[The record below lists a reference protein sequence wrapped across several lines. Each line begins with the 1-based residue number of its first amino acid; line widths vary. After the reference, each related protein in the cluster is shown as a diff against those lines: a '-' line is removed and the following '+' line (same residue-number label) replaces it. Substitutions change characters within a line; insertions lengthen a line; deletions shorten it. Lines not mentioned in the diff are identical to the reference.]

1 MSKLSTKLRQK
12 QSIVPQQI
20 IKSRLLEL
28 SIEEL
33 EKDLENEIQINPVL
47 EEKSIQ
53 ESKAINEFNDGFTDQ
68 ASYDL
73 FLANIPEKKDIPDDL
88 IMQIDT
94 SDLDEN
100 HKLIAREIIFNLDKN
115 GFLDTEL
122 ELIAD
127 NHDVDINVI
136 DKIRKYVMQLNPKG
150 VSSRDLKEYL
160 IFQLKG
166 INHISTEIIENYFE
180 QFLSQDIISIKDSL
194 NFNSEEIDQALLLI
208 AEQNFS
214 PIFDVDLGDENIIP
228 DAVVK
233 LKDDGWL
240 ILINDKFLSKYQI
253 SQDYL
258 DAAINEKS
266 SDQEKKFLK
275 NHISSAQNILDTLNY
290 RSSVLKDVI
299 EQILFVQGDYL
310 SEKSESLNPLKLEDI
325 AINVKKDISSIS
337 RVIKN
342 KYIDSPI
349 GLVSLKSLFSSA
361 LVKNSGEISSSN
373 ELKNNIKNIIENED
387 KNHPLSDSEIV
398 KKLMKNDFLVARR
411 TVAKYR
417 KMLNINNAN
426 KRKKQWV

>member
-1 MSKLSTKLRQK
+1 MSKLSTKLKQK

-20 IKSRLLEL
+20 IKSRFLEL

-53 ESKAINEFNDGFTDQ
+53 ESEPINQYKDGFSDQ
-68 ASYDL
+68 GSYDL
-73 FLANIPEKKDIPDDL
+73 FLANLPEKKDISDDL
-88 IMQIDT
+88 INQIDT
-94 SDLDEN
+94 SDLDN
-100 HKLIAREIIFNLDKN
+100 SHKLIAKEIIFNLDKN

-127 NHDVDINVI
+127 NHALSVEEIN
-136 DKIRKYVMQLNPKG
+136 KIRKYVMQLNPKG
-150 VSSRDLKEYL
+150 IASRDIKEYL
-160 IFQLKG
+160 IFQL
-166 INHISTEIIENYFE
+166 NDVNSLSAEIVKNYFE
-180 QFLSQDIISIKDSL
+180 QFLNQDIKAIKNALS
-194 NFNSEEIDQALLLI
+194 NSSEEIDQALLII
-208 AEQNFS
+208 ADQNFS
-214 PIFDVDLGDENIIP
+214 PIFDIDLGDENIIP

-240 ILINDKFLSKYQI
+240 ILINDSFLNKYQI

-258 DAAINEKS
+258 DAAVNEKS
-266 SDQEKKFLK
+266 SEQEKSFLK

-290 RSSVLKDVI
+290 RSTVLKDVI
-299 EQILFVQGDYL
+299 EQILLVQGDYL
-310 SEKSESLNPLKLEDI
+310 SEKSEFLNPLKLEDI
-325 AINVKKDISSIS
+325 AKKIEKDISSIS

-361 LVKNSGEISSSN
+361 LIKNSGEVSSSN
-373 ELKNNIKNIIENED
+373 ELKYMISNIIEKED
-387 KNHPLSDSEIV
+387 KDNPLSDSNIV
-398 KKLMKNDFLVARR
+398 EKLMIKDFLVARR

-417 KMLNINNAN
+417 KILNIKNAN
-426 KRKKQWV
+426 QRKE

>member
-1 MSKLSTKLRQK
+1 MSKLSTKLKQK

-33 EKDLENEIQINPVL
+33 EKDLESEIQINPVL

-53 ESKAINEFNDGFTDQ
+53 ESEPINQYKDGFSDQ
-68 ASYDL
+68 GSYDL
-73 FLANIPEKKDIPDDL
+73 FLANLPEKKDISDEL
-88 IMQIDT
+88 INQIDT
-94 SDLDEN
+94 SDLDN
-100 HKLIAREIIFNLDKN
+100 SHKLIAKEIIFNLDKN

-127 NHDVDINVI
+127 NHALSVEEIN
-136 DKIRKYVMQLNPKG
+136 KIRKYVMQLNPKG
-150 VSSRDLKEYL
+150 IASRDIKEYL
-160 IFQLKG
+160 IFQL
-166 INHISTEIIENYFE
+166 NDVNSLSAEIVKNYFE
-180 QFLSQDIISIKDSL
+180 QFLNQDIKAIKNALSYS
-194 NFNSEEIDQALLLI
+194 SEEIDEALLII
-208 AEQNFS
+208 ADQNFS
-214 PIFDVDLGDENIIP
+214 PIFDIDLGDENIIP

-240 ILINDKFLSKYQI
+240 ILINDSFLNKYQI

-258 DAAINEKS
+258 DAAVNEKS
-266 SDQEKKFLK
+266 SEQEKSFLK

-290 RSSVLKDVI
+290 RSTVLKDVI
-299 EQILFVQGDYL
+299 EQILLVQGDYL
-310 SEKSESLNPLKLEDI
+310 SEKSEFLNPLKLEDI
-325 AINVKKDISSIS
+325 AKKIEKDISSIS

-361 LVKNSGEISSSN
+361 LIKNSGEVSSSN
-373 ELKNNIKNIIENED
+373 ELKYMISNIIEKED
-387 KNHPLSDSEIV
+387 KDNPLSDSDIV
-398 KKLMKNDFLVARR
+398 EKLMIKDFLVARR

-417 KMLNINNAN
+417 KILNIKNAN
-426 KRKKQWV
+426 QRKE

>member
-28 SIEEL
+28 SVEEL

-53 ESKAINEFNDGFTDQ
+53 ESKAVNEFKDGFADQ
-68 ASYDL
+68 GSYDL
-73 FLANIPEKKDIPDDL
+73 FLANIPEKKDISDDL
-88 IMQIDT
+88 INQIDT
-94 SDLDEN
+94 SDLDESD
-100 HKLIAREIIFNLDKN
+100 KLIAREIIFNLDKN
-115 GFLDTEL
+115 GFLDAEL

-127 NHDVDINVI
+127 NNAVDVEKI
-136 DKIRKYVMQLNPKG
+136 DKIRKYVMQLNPNG
-150 VSSRDLKEYL
+150 IASRDLQEYL
-160 IFQLKG
+160 TFQLNG
-166 INHISTEIIENYFE
+166 INNLSTEIVKNHFN
-180 QFLSQDIISIKDSL
+180 QFLSQDIKAIKDTLDSD
-194 NFNSEEIDQALLLI
+194 SEEIDRALLLI

-214 PIFDVDLGDENIIP
+214 PIFHVDLGDENIIP

-240 ILINDKFLSKYQI
+240 ILINDSFLNKYQI

-258 DAAINEKS
+258 DAAINIKSSEQEKS
-266 SDQEKKFLK
+266 FLE

-290 RSSVLKDVI
+290 RSTVLKEVI
-299 EQILFVQGDYL
+299 EQILLVQGDYL
-310 SEKSESLNPLKLEDI
+310 SEKSEFLNPLKLEDI
-325 AINVKKDISSIS
+325 AKKIEKDISSIS

-349 GLVSLKSLFSSA
+349 GIISLKSLFSSS
-361 LVKNSGEISSSN
+361 LIKNSGEVSSSN
-373 ELKNNIKNIIENED
+373 ELKYMILNIIENED
-387 KNHPLSDSEIV
+387 KNKPLSDSDIV
-398 KKLMKNDFLVARR
+398 EKLMIKDFLVARR

-417 KMLNINNAN
+417 KILKIKNAN
-426 KRKKQWV
+426 QRKEQ

>member
-1 MSKLSTKLRQK
+1 MSKLSTKLKQK

-53 ESKAINEFNDGFTDQ
+53 ESEPINQYKDGFSDQ
-68 ASYDL
+68 GSYDL
-73 FLANIPEKKDIPDDL
+73 FLANLPEKKDISDDL
-88 IMQIDT
+88 INQIDT
-94 SDLDEN
+94 SDLDN
-100 HKLIAREIIFNLDKN
+100 SHKLIAKEIIFNLDKN

-127 NHDVDINVI
+127 NHALSVEEIN
-136 DKIRKYVMQLNPKG
+136 KIRKYIMQLNPKG
-150 VSSRDLKEYL
+150 IASRDLKEYL
-160 IFQLKG
+160 IFQL
-166 INHISTEIIENYFE
+166 NDVNSLSAEIVENYFE
-180 QFLSQDIISIKDSL
+180 QFLNQDIKAIKNALSYS
-194 NFNSEEIDQALLLI
+194 SEEIDQALLII
-208 AEQNFS
+208 ADQNFS
-214 PIFDVDLGDENIIP
+214 PIFDIDLGDENIIP

-240 ILINDKFLSKYQI
+240 ILINDSFLNKYQI

-258 DAAINEKS
+258 DAAVNEKS
-266 SDQEKKFLK
+266 SEQEKSFLK

-290 RSSVLKDVI
+290 RSTVLKDVI
-299 EQILFVQGDYL
+299 EQILLVQGDYL
-310 SEKSESLNPLKLEDI
+310 SEKSEFLNPLKLEDI
-325 AINVKKDISSIS
+325 AKKIEKDISSIS

-349 GLVSLKSLFSSA
+349 GLVSLKSLFSSS
-361 LVKNSGEISSSN
+361 LIKNSGEVSSSN
-373 ELKNNIKNIIENED
+373 ELKYMISNIIEKED
-387 KNHPLSDSEIV
+387 KDNPLSDSDIV
-398 KKLMKNDFLVARR
+398 EKLMIKDFLVARR

-417 KMLNINNAN
+417 KILNIKNAN
-426 KRKKQWV
+426 QRKE

>member
-1 MSKLSTKLRQK
+1 MSKLSTKLKQK

-53 ESKAINEFNDGFTDQ
+53 ESEPINQYKDGFSDQ
-68 ASYDL
+68 GSYDL
-73 FLANIPEKKDIPDDL
+73 FLANLPEKKDVSDDL
-88 IMQIDT
+88 INQIDT
-94 SDLDEN
+94 SDLDN
-100 HKLIAREIIFNLDKN
+100 SHKLIAKEIIFNLDKN

-127 NHDVDINVI
+127 NHALSVEEIN
-136 DKIRKYVMQLNPKG
+136 KIRKYVMQLNPKG
-150 VSSRDLKEYL
+150 IASRDLKEYL
-160 IFQLKG
+160 IFQL
-166 INHISTEIIENYFE
+166 NDVNSLSAEIVENYFE
-180 QFLSQDIISIKDSL
+180 QFLNQDIKAIKNALSYS
-194 NFNSEEIDQALLLI
+194 SEEIDQALLII
-208 AEQNFS
+208 ADQNFS
-214 PIFDVDLGDENIIP
+214 PIFDIDLGDENIIP

-240 ILINDKFLSKYQI
+240 ILINDSFLNKYQI

-258 DAAINEKS
+258 DAAVNEKS
-266 SDQEKKFLK
+266 SEQEKSFLK

-290 RSSVLKDVI
+290 RSTVLKDVI
-299 EQILFVQGDYL
+299 EQILLVQGDYL
-310 SEKSESLNPLKLEDI
+310 SEKSEFLNPLKLEDI
-325 AINVKKDISSIS
+325 AKKIEKDISSIS
-337 RVIKN
+337 RVIKS

-361 LVKNSGEISSSN
+361 LIKNSGEVSSSN
-373 ELKNNIKNIIENED
+373 ELKYMISNIIEKED
-387 KNHPLSDSEIV
+387 KDNPLSDSDIV
-398 KKLMKNDFLVARR
+398 EKLMIKDFLVARR

-417 KMLNINNAN
+417 KILNIKNAN
-426 KRKKQWV
+426 QRKE

>member
-1 MSKLSTKLRQK
+1 MNKLSTKLRQK

-28 SIEEL
+28 SLEEL

-53 ESKAINEFNDGFTDQ
+53 ESEPINQYKDGFSNQ
-68 ASYDL
+68 GSYDL
-73 FLANIPEKKDIPDDL
+73 FLANLPEKKDISDDL
-88 IMQIDT
+88 INQIDT
-94 SDLDEN
+94 SDLDN
-100 HKLIAREIIFNLDKN
+100 SHKLIAKEIIFNLDKN

-127 NHDVDINVI
+127 NHALSVEEIN
-136 DKIRKYVMQLNPKG
+136 KIRKYVMQLNPKG
-150 VSSRDLKEYL
+150 IASRDLKEYL
-160 IFQLKG
+160 IFQL
-166 INHISTEIIENYFE
+166 NDVNSLSAEIVENYFE
-180 QFLSQDIISIKDSL
+180 QFLNQDIKAIKNALSYS
-194 NFNSEEIDQALLLI
+194 SEEIDQALLII
-208 AEQNFS
+208 ADQNFS
-214 PIFDVDLGDENIIP
+214 PIFDIDLGDENIIP

-240 ILINDKFLSKYQI
+240 ILINDSFLNKYQI

-258 DAAINEKS
+258 DAAVNEKS
-266 SDQEKKFLK
+266 SEQEKSFLK

-290 RSSVLKDVI
+290 RSTVLKDVI
-299 EQILFVQGDYL
+299 EQILLVQGDYL
-310 SEKSESLNPLKLEDI
+310 SEKSEFLNPLKLEDI
-325 AINVKKDISSIS
+325 AKKIEKDISSIS

-361 LVKNSGEISSSN
+361 LIKNSGEVSSSN
-373 ELKNNIKNIIENED
+373 ELKYMISNIIEKED
-387 KNHPLSDSEIV
+387 KDNPLSDSDIV
-398 KKLMKNDFLVARR
+398 EKLMIKDFLVARR

-417 KMLNINNAN
+417 KILNIKNAN
-426 KRKKQWV
+426 QRKE

>member
-1 MSKLSTKLRQK
+1 MSKLSTKLKQK

-33 EKDLENEIQINPVL
+33 EKDLESEIQINPVL

-53 ESKAINEFNDGFTDQ
+53 ESEPINQYKDGFSDQ
-68 ASYDL
+68 GSYDL
-73 FLANIPEKKDIPDDL
+73 FLANLPEKKDISDDL
-88 IMQIDT
+88 INQIDT
-94 SDLDEN
+94 SDLDN
-100 HKLIAREIIFNLDKN
+100 SHKLIAKEIIFNLDKN

-127 NHDVDINVI
+127 NHALSVEEIN
-136 DKIRKYVMQLNPKG
+136 KIRKYVMQLNPKG
-150 VSSRDLKEYL
+150 IASRDLKEYL
-160 IFQLKG
+160 IFQL
-166 INHISTEIIENYFE
+166 NDVNRLSTEIVENYFE
-180 QFLSQDIISIKDSL
+180 QFLNQDIKAIKNALSCS
-194 NFNSEEIDQALLLI
+194 SEEIDQAFLI
-208 AEQNFS
+208 IADQNFS
-214 PIFDVDLGDENIIP
+214 PIFDIDLGDENIIP

-240 ILINDKFLSKYQI
+240 ILINDSFLNKYQI

-258 DAAINEKS
+258 DAAVNEKS
-266 SDQEKKFLK
+266 SEQEKSFLK

-290 RSSVLKDVI
+290 RSTVLKDVI
-299 EQILFVQGDYL
+299 EQILLVQGDYL
-310 SEKSESLNPLKLEDI
+310 SEKSEFLNPLKLEDI
-325 AINVKKDISSIS
+325 AKKIEKDISSIS

-361 LVKNSGEISSSN
+361 LIKNSGEVSSSN
-373 ELKNNIKNIIENED
+373 ELKYMISNIIEKED
-387 KNHPLSDSEIV
+387 KDNPLSDSDIV
-398 KKLMKNDFLVARR
+398 EKLMIKDFLVARR

-417 KMLNINNAN
+417 KILNIKNAN
-426 KRKKQWV
+426 QRKE

>member
-1 MSKLSTKLRQK
+1 MSKLSTKLKQK

-33 EKDLENEIQINPVL
+33 EKDLESEIQINPVL

-53 ESKAINEFNDGFTDQ
+53 ESEPINQYKDGFSDQ
-68 ASYDL
+68 GSYDL
-73 FLANIPEKKDIPDDL
+73 FLANLPEKKDVSDDL
-88 IMQIDT
+88 INQIDT
-94 SDLDEN
+94 SDLDN
-100 HKLIAREIIFNLDKN
+100 SHKLIAKEIIFNLDKN

-127 NHDVDINVI
+127 NHALSVEEIN
-136 DKIRKYVMQLNPKG
+136 KIRKYVMQLNPKG
-150 VSSRDLKEYL
+150 IASRDLKEYL
-160 IFQLKG
+160 IFQL
-166 INHISTEIIENYFE
+166 NDVNRLSTEIVENYFE
-180 QFLSQDIISIKDSL
+180 QFLNQDIKAIKNALSCS
-194 NFNSEEIDQALLLI
+194 SEEIDQAFLI
-208 AEQNFS
+208 IADQNFS
-214 PIFDVDLGDENIIP
+214 PIFDIDLGDENIIP

-240 ILINDKFLSKYQI
+240 ILINDSFLNKYQI

-258 DAAINEKS
+258 DAAVNEKS
-266 SDQEKKFLK
+266 SEQEKSFLK

-290 RSSVLKDVI
+290 RSTVLKDVI
-299 EQILFVQGDYL
+299 EQILLVQGDYL
-310 SEKSESLNPLKLEDI
+310 SEKSEFLNPLKLEDI
-325 AINVKKDISSIS
+325 AKKIEKDISSIS

-361 LVKNSGEISSSN
+361 LIKNSGEVSSSN
-373 ELKNNIKNIIENED
+373 ELKYMISNIIEKED
-387 KNHPLSDSEIV
+387 KDNPLSDSDIV
-398 KKLMKNDFLVARR
+398 EKLMIKDFLVARR

-417 KMLNINNAN
+417 KILNIKNAN
-426 KRKKQWV
+426 QRKE

>member
-1 MSKLSTKLRQK
+1 MSKLSTKLKQK

-53 ESKAINEFNDGFTDQ
+53 ESEPINQYKDGFSDQ
-68 ASYDL
+68 GSYDL
-73 FLANIPEKKDIPDDL
+73 FLANLPEKKDISDDL
-88 IMQIDT
+88 INQIDT
-94 SDLDEN
+94 SDLDN
-100 HKLIAREIIFNLDKN
+100 SHKLIAKEIIFNLDKN

-127 NHDVDINVI
+127 NHALSVEEIN
-136 DKIRKYVMQLNPKG
+136 KIRKYVMQLNPKG
-150 VSSRDLKEYL
+150 IASRDLKEYL
-160 IFQLKG
+160 IFQL
-166 INHISTEIIENYFE
+166 NDVNRLSTEIVENYFE
-180 QFLSQDIISIKDSL
+180 QFLNQDIKAIKNALSCS
-194 NFNSEEIDQALLLI
+194 SEEIDQAFLI
-208 AEQNFS
+208 IADQNFS
-214 PIFDVDLGDENIIP
+214 PIFDIDLGDENIIP

-240 ILINDKFLSKYQI
+240 ILINDSFLNKYQI

-258 DAAINEKS
+258 DAAVNEKS
-266 SDQEKKFLK
+266 SEQEKSFLK

-290 RSSVLKDVI
+290 RSTVLKDVI
-299 EQILFVQGDYL
+299 EQILLVQGDYL
-310 SEKSESLNPLKLEDI
+310 SEKSEFLNPLKLEDI
-325 AINVKKDISSIS
+325 AKKIEKDISSIS

-361 LVKNSGEISSSN
+361 LIKNSGEVSSSN
-373 ELKNNIKNIIENED
+373 ELKYMISNIIEKED
-387 KNHPLSDSEIV
+387 KDNPLSDSDIV
-398 KKLMKNDFLVARR
+398 EKLMIKDFLVARR

-417 KMLNINNAN
+417 KILNIKNAN
-426 KRKKQWV
+426 QRKE

>member
-1 MSKLSTKLRQK
+1 MSKLSTKLKQK

-53 ESKAINEFNDGFTDQ
+53 ESEPINQYKDGFSDQ
-68 ASYDL
+68 GSYDL
-73 FLANIPEKKDIPDDL
+73 FLANLPEKKDISDDL
-88 IMQIDT
+88 INQIDT
-94 SDLDEN
+94 SDLDN
-100 HKLIAREIIFNLDKN
+100 SHKLIAKEIIFNLDKN

-127 NHDVDINVI
+127 NHALSVEEIN
-136 DKIRKYVMQLNPKG
+136 KIRKYIMQLNPKG
-150 VSSRDLKEYL
+150 IASRDLKEYL
-160 IFQLKG
+160 IFQL
-166 INHISTEIIENYFE
+166 NDVNRLSTEIVENYFE
-180 QFLSQDIISIKDSL
+180 QFLNQDIKAIKNALSYS
-194 NFNSEEIDQALLLI
+194 SEEIDQALLII
-208 AEQNFS
+208 ADQNFS
-214 PIFDVDLGDENIIP
+214 PIFDIDLGDENIMP

-240 ILINDKFLSKYQI
+240 ILINDSFLNKYQI

-266 SDQEKKFLK
+266 SEQEKSFLK

-290 RSSVLKDVI
+290 RSTVLKDVI
-299 EQILFVQGDYL
+299 EQILLVQGDYL
-310 SEKSESLNPLKLEDI
+310 SEKSEFLNPLKLEDI
-325 AINVKKDISSIS
+325 AKKIEKDISSIS

-361 LVKNSGEISSSN
+361 LIKNSGEVSSSN
-373 ELKNNIKNIIENED
+373 ELKYMISNIIEKED
-387 KNHPLSDSEIV
+387 KDNPLSDSDIV
-398 KKLMKNDFLVARR
+398 EKLMIKDFLVARR

-417 KMLNINNAN
+417 KILNIKNAN
-426 KRKKQWV
+426 QRKD

>member
-1 MSKLSTKLRQK
+1 MSKLSTKLKQK

-53 ESKAINEFNDGFTDQ
+53 ESEPINQYKDGFSDQ
-68 ASYDL
+68 GSYDL
-73 FLANIPEKKDIPDDL
+73 FLANLPEKKDVSDDL
-88 IMQIDT
+88 INQIDT
-94 SDLDEN
+94 SDLDN
-100 HKLIAREIIFNLDKN
+100 SHKLIAKEIIFNLDKN

-127 NHDVDINVI
+127 NHELSVEEIN
-136 DKIRKYVMQLNPKG
+136 KIRKYVMQLNPKG
-150 VSSRDLKEYL
+150 IASRDLKEYL
-160 IFQLKG
+160 IFQL
-166 INHISTEIIENYFE
+166 NDVNSLSAEIVENYFE
-180 QFLSQDIISIKDSL
+180 QFLNQDIKAIKNALSYS
-194 NFNSEEIDQALLLI
+194 SEEIDQAFLI
-208 AEQNFS
+208 IADQNFS
-214 PIFDVDLGDENIIP
+214 PIFDIDLGDENIIP

-240 ILINDKFLSKYQI
+240 ILINDSFLNKYQI

-258 DAAINEKS
+258 DAAVNEKS
-266 SDQEKKFLK
+266 SEQEKSFLK

-290 RSSVLKDVI
+290 RSTVLKDVI
-299 EQILFVQGDYL
+299 EQILLVQGDYL
-310 SEKSESLNPLKLEDI
+310 SEKSEFLNPLKLEDI
-325 AINVKKDISSIS
+325 AKKIEKDISSIS

-361 LVKNSGEISSSN
+361 LIKNSGEVSSSN
-373 ELKNNIKNIIENED
+373 ELKYMISNIIEKED
-387 KNHPLSDSEIV
+387 KDNPLSDSDIV
-398 KKLMKNDFLVARR
+398 EKLMIKDFLVARR

-417 KMLNINNAN
+417 KILNIKNAN
-426 KRKKQWV
+426 QRKE

>member
-1 MSKLSTKLRQK
+1 MSKLSTKLKQK

-33 EKDLENEIQINPVL
+33 EKDLESEIQINPVL

-53 ESKAINEFNDGFTDQ
+53 ESEPINQYKDGFSDQ
-68 ASYDL
+68 GSYDL
-73 FLANIPEKKDIPDDL
+73 FLANLPEKKDVSDDL
-88 IMQIDT
+88 INQIET
-94 SDLDEN
+94 SDLDN
-100 HKLIAREIIFNLDKN
+100 SHKLIAKEIIFNLDKN

-127 NHDVDINVI
+127 NHALSVEEIN
-136 DKIRKYVMQLNPKG
+136 KIRKYVMQLNPKG
-150 VSSRDLKEYL
+150 IASRDLKEYL
-160 IFQLKG
+160 IFQL
-166 INHISTEIIENYFE
+166 NDVNSLSAEIVENYFE
-180 QFLSQDIISIKDSL
+180 QFLNQDIKAIKNALSYS
-194 NFNSEEIDQALLLI
+194 SEEIDQALLII
-208 AEQNFS
+208 ADQNFS
-214 PIFDVDLGDENIIP
+214 PIFDIDLGDENIIP

-240 ILINDKFLSKYQI
+240 ILINDSFLNKYQI

-258 DAAINEKS
+258 DAAVNEKS
-266 SDQEKKFLK
+266 SEQEKSFLK

-290 RSSVLKDVI
+290 RSTVLKDVI
-299 EQILFVQGDYL
+299 EQILLVQGDYL
-310 SEKSESLNPLKLEDI
+310 SEKSEFLNPLKLEDI
-325 AINVKKDISSIS
+325 AKKIEKDISSIS

-361 LVKNSGEISSSN
+361 LIKNSGEVSSSN
-373 ELKNNIKNIIENED
+373 ELKYMISNIIEKENKD
-387 KNHPLSDSEIV
+387 NPLSDSDIV
-398 KKLMKNDFLVARR
+398 EKLMIKDFLVARR

-417 KMLNINNAN
+417 KILNIKNAN
-426 KRKKQWV
+426 QRKE

>member
-1 MSKLSTKLRQK
+1 MSKLSTKLKQK

-53 ESKAINEFNDGFTDQ
+53 ESEPINQYKDGFSDPG
-68 ASYDL
+68 SYDL
-73 FLANIPEKKDIPDDL
+73 FLANLPEKKDISDDL
-88 IMQIDT
+88 INQIDT
-94 SDLDEN
+94 SDLDN
-100 HKLIAREIIFNLDKN
+100 SHKLIAKEIIFNLDKN

-127 NHDVDINVI
+127 SHALSVEQIN
-136 DKIRKYVMQLNPKG
+136 KIRKYVMQLNPKG
-150 VSSRDLKEYL
+150 IASRDLKEYL
-160 IFQLKG
+160 IFQL
-166 INHISTEIIENYFE
+166 NDVNRLSTEIVENYFE
-180 QFLSQDIISIKDSL
+180 QFLNQDIKAIKNALSYS
-194 NFNSEEIDQALLLI
+194 SEEIDEAMLI
-208 AEQNFS
+208 IADQNFS
-214 PIFDVDLGDENIIP
+214 PIFDIDLGNENIIP

-240 ILINDKFLSKYQI
+240 ILINDSFLNKYQI

-258 DAAINEKS
+258 DAAVNEKS
-266 SDQEKKFLK
+266 SEQEKSFLK

-290 RSSVLKDVI
+290 RSTVLKDVI
-299 EQILFVQGDYL
+299 EQILLVQGDYL
-310 SEKSESLNPLKLEDI
+310 SEKSEFLNPLKLEDI
-325 AINVKKDISSIS
+325 AKKIEKDISSIS

-361 LVKNSGEISSSN
+361 LIKNSGEVSSSN
-373 ELKNNIKNIIENED
+373 ELKYMISNIIEKED
-387 KNHPLSDSEIV
+387 KDNPLSDSDIV
-398 KKLMKNDFLVARR
+398 EKLMIKDFLVARR

-417 KMLNINNAN
+417 KILNIKNAN
-426 KRKKQWV
+426 QRKE

>member
-28 SIEEL
+28 SVEEL

-53 ESKAINEFNDGFTDQ
+53 ESKAVNEYKDGFADQ
-68 ASYDL
+68 GSYDL
-73 FLANIPEKKDIPDDL
+73 FLANIPEKKDISDDL
-88 IMQIDT
+88 INQIDT
-94 SDLDEN
+94 SDLDESD
-100 HKLIAREIIFNLDKN
+100 KLIAREIIFNLDKN
-115 GFLDTEL
+115 GFLDAEL

-127 NHDVDINVI
+127 NNAVDVEKV
-136 DKIRKYVMQLNPKG
+136 DKIRKYVMQLNPNG
-150 VSSRDLKEYL
+150 IASRDLQEYL
-160 IFQLKG
+160 TFQLNG
-166 INHISTEIIENYFE
+166 INNLSTEIVKNHFN
-180 QFLSQDIISIKDSL
+180 QFLSQDIKAIKDTLDSD
-194 NFNSEEIDQALLLI
+194 SEEIDRALLLI

-240 ILINDKFLSKYQI
+240 ILINDSFLNKYQI
-253 SQDYL
+253 SQDFL
-258 DAAINEKS
+258 DAAINIKSSEQEKS
-266 SDQEKKFLK
+266 FLE

-290 RSSVLKDVI
+290 RSTVLKEVI
-299 EQILFVQGDYL
+299 EQILLVQGDYL
-310 SEKSESLNPLKLEDI
+310 SEKSEFLNPLKLEDI
-325 AINVKKDISSIS
+325 AKKIEKDISSIS

-349 GLVSLKSLFSSA
+349 GIISLKSLFSSS
-361 LVKNSGEISSSN
+361 LIKNSGEVSSSN
-373 ELKNNIKNIIENED
+373 ELKYMILNIIENED
-387 KNHPLSDSEIV
+387 KNKPLSDSDIV
-398 KKLMKNDFLVARR
+398 EKLMIKDFLVARR

-417 KMLNINNAN
+417 KILKIKNAN
-426 KRKKQWV
+426 QRKEQ

>member
-1 MSKLSTKLRQK
+1 MSKLSTKLKQK

-53 ESKAINEFNDGFTDQ
+53 ESEPINQYKDGFSDQ
-68 ASYDL
+68 GSYDL
-73 FLANIPEKKDIPDDL
+73 FLANLPEKKDVSDDL
-88 IMQIDT
+88 INQIDT
-94 SDLDEN
+94 SDLDN
-100 HKLIAREIIFNLDKN
+100 SHKLIAKEIIFNLDKN

-127 NHDVDINVI
+127 NHALSVEEIN
-136 DKIRKYVMQLNPKG
+136 KIRKYVMQLNPKG
-150 VSSRDLKEYL
+150 IASRDLKEYL
-160 IFQLKG
+160 IFQL
-166 INHISTEIIENYFE
+166 NDVNRLSTEIVENYFE
-180 QFLSQDIISIKDSL
+180 QFLNQDIKAIKNALSYS
-194 NFNSEEIDQALLLI
+194 SEEIDQALLII
-208 AEQNFS
+208 ADQNFS
-214 PIFDVDLGDENIIP
+214 PIFDIDLGNENIIP

-240 ILINDKFLSKYQI
+240 ILINDSFLNKYQI

-258 DAAINEKS
+258 DAAVNEKS
-266 SDQEKKFLK
+266 SEQEKSFLK

-290 RSSVLKDVI
+290 RSTVLKDVI
-299 EQILFVQGDYL
+299 EQILLVQGDYL
-310 SEKSESLNPLKLEDI
+310 SEKSEFLNPLKLEDI
-325 AINVKKDISSIS
+325 AKKIEKDISSIS

-361 LVKNSGEISSSN
+361 LIKNSGEVSSSN
-373 ELKNNIKNIIENED
+373 ELKYMISNIIEKED
-387 KNHPLSDSEIV
+387 KDNPLSDSDIV
-398 KKLMKNDFLVARR
+398 EKLMIKDFLVARR

-417 KMLNINNAN
+417 KILNIKNAN
-426 KRKKQWV
+426 QRKE

>member
-1 MSKLSTKLRQK
+1 MSKLSTKLKQK

-33 EKDLENEIQINPVL
+33 EKDLESEIQINPVL

-53 ESKAINEFNDGFTDQ
+53 ESEPINQYKDGFSDQ
-68 ASYDL
+68 GSYDL
-73 FLANIPEKKDIPDDL
+73 FLANLPEKKDISDDL
-88 IMQIDT
+88 INQIDT
-94 SDLDEN
+94 SDLDN
-100 HKLIAREIIFNLDKN
+100 SHKLIAKEIIFNLDKN

-127 NHDVDINVI
+127 NHALSVEEIN
-136 DKIRKYVMQLNPKG
+136 KIRKYVMQLNPKG
-150 VSSRDLKEYL
+150 IASRDLKEYL
-160 IFQLKG
+160 IFQL
-166 INHISTEIIENYFE
+166 NDVNSLSAEIVENYFE
-180 QFLSQDIISIKDSL
+180 QFLNQDIKAIKNALSYS
-194 NFNSEEIDQALLLI
+194 SEEIDQALLII
-208 AEQNFS
+208 ADQNFS
-214 PIFDVDLGDENIIP
+214 PIFDIDLGDENIIP

-240 ILINDKFLSKYQI
+240 ILINDSFLNKYQI

-258 DAAINEKS
+258 DAAVNEKS
-266 SDQEKKFLK
+266 SEQEKSFLK

-290 RSSVLKDVI
+290 RSTVLKDVI
-299 EQILFVQGDYL
+299 EQILLVQGDYL
-310 SEKSESLNPLKLEDI
+310 SEKSEFLNPLKLEDI
-325 AINVKKDISSIS
+325 AKKIEKDISSIS

-361 LVKNSGEISSSN
+361 LIKNSGEVSSSN
-373 ELKNNIKNIIENED
+373 ELKYMISNIIEKED
-387 KNHPLSDSEIV
+387 KDNPLSDSDIV
-398 KKLMKNDFLVARR
+398 EKLMIKDFLVARR

-417 KMLNINNAN
+417 KILNIKNAN
-426 KRKKQWV
+426 QRKE

>member
-1 MSKLSTKLRQK
+1 MSKLSTKLKQK

-53 ESKAINEFNDGFTDQ
+53 ESEPINQYKDGFSDQ
-68 ASYDL
+68 GSYDL
-73 FLANIPEKKDIPDDL
+73 FLANLPEKKDVSDDL
-88 IMQIDT
+88 INQIDT
-94 SDLDEN
+94 SDLDN
-100 HKLIAREIIFNLDKN
+100 SHKLIAKEIIFNLDKN

-127 NHDVDINVI
+127 NHVLSVEEIN
-136 DKIRKYVMQLNPKG
+136 KIRKYVMQLNPKG
-150 VSSRDLKEYL
+150 IASRDLKEYL
-160 IFQLKG
+160 IFQL
-166 INHISTEIIENYFE
+166 NDVNSLSAEIVENYFE
-180 QFLSQDIISIKDSL
+180 QFLNQDIKAIKNALSYS
-194 NFNSEEIDQALLLI
+194 SEEIDQALLII
-208 AEQNFS
+208 ADQNFS
-214 PIFDVDLGDENIIP
+214 PIFDIDLGDENIIP

-240 ILINDKFLSKYQI
+240 ILINDSFLNKYQI

-258 DAAINEKS
+258 DAAVNEKS
-266 SDQEKKFLK
+266 SEQEKSFLK

-290 RSSVLKDVI
+290 RSTVLKDVI
-299 EQILFVQGDYL
+299 EQILLVQGDYL
-310 SEKSESLNPLKLEDI
+310 SEKSEFLNPLKLEDI
-325 AINVKKDISSIS
+325 AKKIEKDISSIS

-361 LVKNSGEISSSN
+361 LIKNSGEVSSSN
-373 ELKNNIKNIIENED
+373 ELKYMISNIIEKED
-387 KNHPLSDSEIV
+387 KDNPLSDSDIV
-398 KKLMKNDFLVARR
+398 EKLMIKDFLVARR

-417 KMLNINNAN
+417 KILNIKNAN
-426 KRKKQWV
+426 QRKE

>member
-1 MSKLSTKLRQK
+1 MSKLSTKLKQK

-53 ESKAINEFNDGFTDQ
+53 ESEPINQYKDGFSDQ
-68 ASYDL
+68 GSYDL
-73 FLANIPEKKDIPDDL
+73 FLANLPEKKDVSDDL
-88 IMQIDT
+88 INQIDT
-94 SDLDEN
+94 SDLDN
-100 HKLIAREIIFNLDKN
+100 SHKLIAKEIIFNLDKN

-127 NHDVDINVI
+127 NHALSVEEIN
-136 DKIRKYVMQLNPKG
+136 KIRKYVMQLNPKG
-150 VSSRDLKEYL
+150 IASRDLKEYL
-160 IFQLKG
+160 IFQL
-166 INHISTEIIENYFE
+166 NDVNSLSAEIVENYFE
-180 QFLSQDIISIKDSL
+180 QFLNQDIKAIKNALSYS
-194 NFNSEEIDQALLLI
+194 SEEIDQALLII
-208 AEQNFS
+208 ADQNFS
-214 PIFDVDLGDENIIP
+214 PIFDIDLGDENIIP

-240 ILINDKFLSKYQI
+240 ILINDSFLNKYQI

-258 DAAINEKS
+258 DAAVNEKS
-266 SDQEKKFLK
+266 SEQEKSFLK

-290 RSSVLKDVI
+290 RSTVLKDVI
-299 EQILFVQGDYL
+299 EQILLVQGDYL
-310 SEKSESLNPLKLEDI
+310 SEKSEFLNPLKLEDI
-325 AINVKKDISSIS
+325 AKKIEKDISSIS

-361 LVKNSGEISSSN
+361 LIKNSGEVSSSN
-373 ELKNNIKNIIENED
+373 ELKYMISNIIEKED
-387 KNHPLSDSEIV
+387 KDNPLSDSDIV
-398 KKLMKNDFLVARR
+398 EKLMIKDFLVARR

-417 KMLNINNAN
+417 KILNIKNAN
-426 KRKKQWV
+426 QRKE

>member
-1 MSKLSTKLRQK
+1 MSKLSTKLKQK

-53 ESKAINEFNDGFTDQ
+53 ESEPINQYKDGFSDQ
-68 ASYDL
+68 GSYDL
-73 FLANIPEKKDIPDDL
+73 FLANLPEKKDISDDL
-88 IMQIDT
+88 INQIDT
-94 SDLDEN
+94 SDLDN
-100 HKLIAREIIFNLDKN
+100 SHKLIAKEIIFNLDKN

-127 NHDVDINVI
+127 NHALSVEEIN
-136 DKIRKYVMQLNPKG
+136 KIRKYVMQLNPKG
-150 VSSRDLKEYL
+150 IASRDLKEYL
-160 IFQLKG
+160 IFQL
-166 INHISTEIIENYFE
+166 NDVNRLSTEIVENYFE
-180 QFLSQDIISIKDSL
+180 QFLNQDIKAIKNALSCS
-194 NFNSEEIDQALLLI
+194 SEEIDQAFLI
-208 AEQNFS
+208 IADQNFS
-214 PIFDVDLGDENIIP
+214 PIFDIDLGDENIIP

-240 ILINDKFLSKYQI
+240 ILINDSFLNKYQI

-258 DAAINEKS
+258 DAAVNEKS
-266 SDQEKKFLK
+266 SEQEKSFLK

-290 RSSVLKDVI
+290 RSTVLKDVI
-299 EQILFVQGDYL
+299 EQILLVQGDYL
-310 SEKSESLNPLKLEDI
+310 SEKSEFLNPLKLEDI
-325 AINVKKDISSIS
+325 AKKIEKDISSIS

-361 LVKNSGEISSSN
+361 LIKNSGEVSSSN
-373 ELKNNIKNIIENED
+373 ELKYMISNIIEKED
-387 KNHPLSDSEIV
+387 KDNPLSDSDIV
-398 KKLMKNDFLVARR
+398 EKLMIKDFLVARR

-417 KMLNINNAN
+417 KILNIKNAN
-426 KRKKQWV
+426 QRKD